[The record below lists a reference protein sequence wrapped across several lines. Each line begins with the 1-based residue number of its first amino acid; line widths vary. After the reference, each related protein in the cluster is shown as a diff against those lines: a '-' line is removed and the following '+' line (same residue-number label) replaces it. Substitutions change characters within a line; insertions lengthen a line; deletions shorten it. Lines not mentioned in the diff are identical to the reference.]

1 MKNYEYAS
9 TYDDS
14 NYKVWNAYAILNYHA
29 VSYFKQCI
37 QDLS

>member
-1 MKNYEYAS
+1 MNNYEYTS